1 MLPDTLGVSGLDE
14 LFFVVIALVFLASPL
29 VCIAMVVRLSNRL
42 GAAERMAKQQ
52 QEWVTL
58 LADKLQLRED
68 RLAAHGETAAAA
80 VTTEPTVETSADKRV
95 PAARHQVP
103 TASDHRETAPETHTP
118 DPTQPA
124 PAPAPMPAP
133 QPPASTARLA
143 AAPPEVPARHVAPAA
158 PSDPSPR
165 RSLESFVGERVL
177 LVAGVIAVLFALG
190 FFLKIAMDKGWLGP
204 AARVALGLGLGVVAL
219 LGGDRLAKRLGGF
232 GHGLMGAGLGALY
245 ISTWFAAA
253 RYELISRP
261 TAFAGTALITA
272 LGVTLSL
279 WRGAPLLTWLGF
291 AGGYLG
297 PALLGQDQD
306 ALRPLTGWLLLLHGG
321 VLAVL
326 CRRMITGLEV
336 LPLVASGVYF
346 AVWASRFGVTE
357 HPGLD
362 AACLALLF
370 GSQLLISIVPH
381 WLAKRAL
388 SPVSLAGSGLAGL
401 AMVGFGQLLF
411 FEDHRLALGAAIAGL
426 GLFYALA
433 ATALTRRRLARA
445 PDIEAL
451 WAFALAALAV
461 SLPILIDGR
470 GLAPAWAFAGLAAL
484 VAGVRLPARL
494 FVFSGLTMIAMA
506 LARALLHDPLLHESS
521 FTPFFNGPLLAALSP
536 GMASILAGFE
546 LRRGGAAMGR
556 LSRGM
561 LSAGTWQVVGFL
573 ALEAYDG
580 VALRETFET
589 VTAREVWA
597 LCSASATL
605 SLCAAGLAWRPGRH
619 GPGLDHLPF
628 GPLLAALVLSFAM
641 ADLPRSATFAAFA
654 NVPFG
659 SGCLLVVAVF
669 VVAAGAREHWRK
681 AAVLAGLIGLLVL
694 GSAEIHLW
702 GQLSPEDGLDPEQ
715 RLFAAQVIASAF
727 WALYATTLV
736 SMGFWK
742 HQGPLRWMG
751 LGLFALTAVK
761 VFVVDM
767 ARLDPAY
774 RVGSFLAL
782 GVLLVAASYLYN
794 RANPDTSQAEL

>member
-1 MLPDTLGVSGLDE
+1 MPPDTLGVSGLDE
-14 LFFVVIALVFLASPL
+14 LFFVVIGLAFLASPL
-29 VCIAMVVRLSNRL
+29 VCIFMVVRLSNRL
-42 GAAERMAKQQ
+42 RAAERLAQQ
-52 QEWVTL
+52 QRELLTL

-68 RLAAHGETAAAA
+68 RDAAAA
-80 VTTEPTVETSADKRV
+80 KTPTTAAPAKVASEPTAQEK
-95 PAARHQVP
+95 
-103 TASDHRETAPETHTP
+103 
-118 DPTQPA
+118 
-124 PAPAPMPAP
+124 
-133 QPPASTARLA
+133 
-143 AAPPEVPARHVAPAA
+143 APAA
-158 PSDPSPR
+158 TPATEPVNPATRPKMAAPGGHDVTTPAAQPPR
-165 RSLESFVGERVL
+165 RDLESFVGERVL

-204 AARVALGLGLGVVAL
+204 SARVGIGLGLGVAAL

-261 TAFAGTALITA
+261 TAFAATALITA

-279 WRGAPLLTWLGF
+279 WRSAPLLAWLGF

-326 CRRMITGLEV
+326 CRRLITGLEV

-346 AVWASRFGVTE
+346 SVWASHFGVTE
-357 HPGLD
+357 NPGLD

-388 SPVSLAGSGLAGL
+388 SPVSLAASGLAGL
-401 AMVGFGQLLF
+401 ALVGLGQLLF
-411 FEDHRLALGAAIAGL
+411 FEDHRLALGAAVAGL
-426 GLFYALA
+426 ALCYAFA
-433 ATALTRRRLARA
+433 ATALTRRRGARA
-445 PDIEAL
+445 PDIEGL
-451 WAFALAALAV
+451 WGYALAAIAV
-461 SLPILIDGR
+461 ALPILIDGR
-470 GLAPAWAFAGLAAL
+470 GLAPAWAFAGLAA
-484 VAGVRLPARL
+484 VIAGVRLPAKL
-494 FVFSGLTMIAMA
+494 FVFSGLAMIVMA
-506 LARALLHDPLLHESS
+506 LGRALLHDPLLHEAS

-536 GMASILAGFE
+536 GIASILAGLE
-546 LRRGGAAMGR
+546 LKRGGEAMGR
-556 LSRGM
+556 LSLGM
-561 LSAGTWQVVGFL
+561 LTSGTWQLVGFL

-589 VTAREVWA
+589 VSAREVWA
-597 LCSASATL
+597 LCAAATTL
-605 SLCAAGLAWRPGRH
+605 SLCAAGLAWRPARH
-619 GPGLDHLPF
+619 TPGLEHLPF
-628 GPLLAALVLSFAM
+628 GPLLAATALSFAM
-641 ADLPRSATFAAFA
+641 AGMPRLTTFTAFA

-659 SGCLLVVAVF
+659 TGCLLVVAIF

-681 AAVLAGLIGLLVL
+681 PAVLAGLTGLLVL
-694 GSAEIHLW
+694 VSVEIHLW
-702 GQLSPEDGLDPEQ
+702 GQQPPEDGLDPEQ
-715 RLFAAQVIASAF
+715 RRFAAQVITSAF

-736 SMGFWK
+736 CLGFWK
-742 HQGPLRWMG
+742 QQAPLRWIG
-751 LGLFALTAVK
+751 LGLFALTAAK

-782 GVLLVAASYLYN
+782 GLLLVAASYLYN
-794 RANPDTSQAEL
+794 RASPDPSQPEH